1 MHLEV
6 LVFTIITRQCYVCN
20 LKDLF
25 HSILNLMRRVLVD
38 AGFKIT
44 DVNEIILVGGS
55 TRIPKI
61 HQIVKAFF
69 KGTVRTQH
77 IFTFKRFCYFLR

>member
-6 LVFTIITRQCYVCN
+6 LVVTILTRRCYVCN

-44 DVNEIILVGGS
+44 DVNEII
-55 TRIPKI
+55 
-61 HQIVKAFF
+61 
-69 KGTVRTQH
+69 
-77 IFTFKRFCYFLR
+77 